1 MREEGDN
8 WGAGCSCLMKWQG
21 ELWSAVHSV
30 SFSSTLVFLSSL
42 TLFFVLCPLESN
54 SLCSWGKIVLILFST
69 H

>member
-21 ELWSAVHSV
+21 ELWSAVHLV

-42 TLFFVLCPLESN
+42 ALFFVLCPLESN
-54 SLCSWGKIVLILFST
+54 S
-69 H
+69 